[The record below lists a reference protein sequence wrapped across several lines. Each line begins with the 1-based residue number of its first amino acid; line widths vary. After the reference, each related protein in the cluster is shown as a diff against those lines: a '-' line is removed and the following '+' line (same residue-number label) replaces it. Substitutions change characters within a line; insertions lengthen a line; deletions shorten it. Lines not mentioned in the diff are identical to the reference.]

1 MALNSVR
8 EQIINNVVSTLEGV
22 ESLKS
27 VKRRRM
33 TDLDE
38 LQSVPTTLLPYISVT
53 GGLPEPIQKKSGRRT
68 GNVEVVTSVLAVEI
82 VCYHLAPVDPD
93 VVLSNLLDDV
103 WSALYEDQTRGGIA
117 LETELI
123 PQVEPVFIQPY
134 ILFRVVCNVTY
145 LHDTTHI

>member
-8 EQIINNVVSTLEGV
+8 EQIINNIVTTLTDI
-22 ESLKS
+22 ESLS
-27 VKRRRM
+27 CVSRRRM

-38 LQSVPTTLLPYISVT
+38 LQSVPTTQLPYMSVT
-53 GGLPEPIQKKSGRRT
+53 GGLPEPIQKQSGRRF
-68 GNVEVVTSVLAVEI
+68 GNVEVVKSVLTVEV

-93 VVLSNLLDDV
+93 TVLSNLLDDV
-103 WSALYEDQTRGGIA
+103 WAALYTDQTRGGTA
-117 LETELI
+117 LGTELI

-134 ILFRVVCNVTY
+134 ILFRVVCNITY

>member
-8 EQIINNVVSTLEGV
+8 EQIINHVVTTLESV
-22 ESLKS
+22 ESLSK
-27 VKRRRM
+27 VNRRRM

-38 LQSVPTTLLPYISVT
+38 LQSVPTTQLPYISVT
-53 GGLPEPIQKKSGRRT
+53 GGLPEPIQKQSGRRY
-68 GNVEVVTSVLAVEI
+68 GNVEVVKSILTVEI

-93 VVLSNLLDDV
+93 TVLSNLLDDV
-103 WSALYEDQTRGGIA
+103 WAALYVDQTRGGIA
-117 LETELI
+117 LGTELI

>member
-1 MALNSVR
+1 MALNSIR
-8 EQIINNVVSTLEGV
+8 EQVINNVVTTLEGV
-22 ESLKS
+22 ESIAHVSRK
-27 VKRRRM
+27 RM

-38 LQSVPTTLLPYISVT
+38 LQSVPTTQLPYMSVT
-53 GGLPEPIQKKSGRRT
+53 GGLPEPIQKQSGRRT
-68 GNVEVVTSVLAVEI
+68 GNVEVVKSILTVEI

-93 VVLSNLLDDV
+93 TVLSNLLDDI
-103 WSALYEDQTRGGIA
+103 WAALYAEQTRGGIA
-117 LETELI
+117 LGTELI